1 MLNLYETIKAHPEYF
16 KQLTCRNLLFTQYDC
31 PQTEARAGL
40 FSQCNYIV
48 YVLSGKRILHKP
60 GRSWLMTEGVSVFGK
75 KGGWVA
81 EKGPNDGW
89 CVMIFFIPDNYLK
102 QFIKEYR
109 ASLPMSRLPAPPPE
123 QIIALDVN
131 NTTHSFF
138 KSMLPY
144 FTHQPPPPESL
155 LELKF
160 RELVFNIL
168 VNPANGGLLAYLNAM
183 ENQDLPP
190 LEEIMET
197 NYMHDLSLT
206 DLAKLAHRSLV
217 AFKREFKEL
226 YKITPGKWLVQKRLD
241 CARLLL
247 NTSQKLVNE
256 VAYESG
262 FKNTTHFNRVF
273 KESCGVTPLQ
283 FRKQSVPA

>member
-1 MLNLYETIKAHPEYF
+1 MLNLYETVKSHPEYF
-16 KQLTCRNLLFTQYDC
+16 KQLTCKNLLFTQYDC
-31 PQTEARAGL
+31 PQLEAKAGL

-60 GRSWLMTEGVSVFGK
+60 GISWLMTEGVSVFGK

-89 CVMIFFIPDNYLK
+89 CVMLFFIPDNYLQ

-131 NTTHSFF
+131 DTTHSFF

-144 FTHQPPPPESL
+144 FTQPLPPPESL

-160 RELVFNIL
+160 RELVFNLL
-168 VNPANGGLLAYLNAM
+168 VNPANAGLLAYLNSI
-183 ENQDLPP
+183 ESQDRPP
-190 LEEIMET
+190 LEEIMEA
-197 NYMHDLSLT
+197 NYMYDLSLT
-206 DLAKLAHRSLV
+206 DFAKLAHRSLA
-217 AFKREFKEL
+217 AFKREFKNV
-226 YKITPGKWLVQKRLD
+226 YHITPGKWLMQKRLD
-241 CARLLL
+241 HSRLLL
-247 NTSQKLVNE
+247 STSSKPVNE

-273 KESCGVTPLQ
+273 KDNCTITPLQ
-283 FRKQSVPA
+283 FRKQVTPA